1 MIKRLHSNKRM
12 SQIVIYNQVVHLAGQ
27 VDETAKGG
35 SADEQTRN
43 ILNQIDALL
52 AEAGTNKSKL
62 LTATIYMTNMN
73 DFDLMNQA
81 WEAWIDP
88 ANPPTRATV
97 GVSALAGDE
106 FTVEIVVSAA
116 L

>member
-1 MIKRLHSNKRM
+1 MIKRLHSGARM
-12 SQIVIYNQVVHLAGQ
+12 SQIVIHNQVVHLAGQ
-27 VDETAKGG
+27 VDETEQGG
-35 SADEQTRN
+35 PADEQTRH
-43 ILNQIDALL
+43 ILSQIDALL

-62 LTATIYMTNMN
+62 LTATIYLTNMK
-73 DFDLMNQA
+73 DFGLMNQA
-81 WEAWIDP
+81 WEAWVDS

-97 GVSALAGDE
+97 GGVQLAGDE

>member
-1 MIKRLHSNKRM
+1 MIKRLYSGARM
-12 SQIVIYNQVVHLAGQ
+12 SQMVIHNQVVHLAGQ
-27 VDETAKGG
+27 VDETETAGP
-35 SADEQTRN
+35 ADEQTRN
-43 ILNQIDALL
+43 ILSQIDALL

-73 DFDLMNQA
+73 DFGLMNQA

>member
-12 SQIVIYNQVVHLAGQ
+12 SQMVIYNQVVHLAGQ

-62 LTATIYMTNMN
+62 L
-73 DFDLMNQA
+73 MNQA

-97 GVSALAGDE
+97 GVTALAGDE
-106 FTVEIVVSAA
+106 FSVEIVVSAA
-116 L
+116 V